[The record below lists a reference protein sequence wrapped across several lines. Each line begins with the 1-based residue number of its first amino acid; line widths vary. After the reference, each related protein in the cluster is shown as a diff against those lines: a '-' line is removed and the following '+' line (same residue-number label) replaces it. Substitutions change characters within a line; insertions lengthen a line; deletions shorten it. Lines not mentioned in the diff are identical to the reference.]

1 MILIREQFPLI
12 QAWATTIHKVQGAS
26 LSQAVIS
33 IGNNVFENEMA
44 YIALSRINK
53 LSGLYLLAS
62 NYQKVT
68 PPPPPPPCQSF
79 GRVYKTSFFNRIIN
93 H

>member
-1 MILIREQFPLI
+1 MCQEFYYNGMILIREQFPLI

-33 IGNNVFENEMA
+33 IGNNVFENGMA

-53 LSGLYLLAS
+53 LSGLYLLAL

-68 PPPPPPPCQSF
+68 PPPLSKLWKSIQDF
-79 GRVYKTSFFNRIIN
+79 VL
-93 H
+93 